1 MSNLTLTAQWH
12 DTINQVETSEPII
25 GGAEGNANLATKQL
39 AESLLWL
46 KSDTQQKID
55 NLPDPSSNEGFTQEL
70 SDTGYCQ
77 LPNGMIM
84 QWGKAPRDAAKVDGA
99 VLTVQFALP
108 FPNAC
113 LNIQATLTQSTNG
126 ALADGNINVV
136 SMNKTQAVFS
146 MQDYSN
152 GYDSQINGF
161 TWLAIGH

>member
-1 MSNLTLTAQWH
+1 MSNLAIKPQWH
-12 DTINQVETSEPII
+12 DEINQVETNEVIM
-25 GGAEGNANLATKQL
+25 GGANGNANLATKQL

-55 NLPDPSSNEGFTQEL
+55 NLPKPSPDAGFTQNL
-70 SDTGYCQ
+70 SDTGHCQ

-84 QWGKAPRDAAKVDGA
+84 QWGKAPRDSAKVDGA

-113 LNIQATLTQSTNG
+113 LNIQATLMQSTNG

-152 GYDSQINGF
+152 GYDGQINGF